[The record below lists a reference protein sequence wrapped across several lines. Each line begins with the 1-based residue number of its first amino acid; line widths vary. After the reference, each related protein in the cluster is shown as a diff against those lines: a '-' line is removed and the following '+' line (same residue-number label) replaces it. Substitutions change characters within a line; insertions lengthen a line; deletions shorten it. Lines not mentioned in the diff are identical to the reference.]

1 MDSQNTEIRLLPDPA
16 APIAIKLLY
25 QLLSNCERGRLHITV
40 DSETYLVEGKQ
51 AGPDA
56 NITIHKAM
64 KIIKKLSNDGDI
76 GFAEAYMQGDWDTNN
91 LSDFLYWATLNLEA
105 LSTHLEANIYVRV
118 FNRFRHLTRR
128 NSERGSRRNISA
140 HYDLGNDFYQLWLD
154 STMTYSSAIFA
165 DQNDSLEDA
174 QMRKYEQLLSSL
186 DATPGQHILEV
197 GCGWGGFA
205 EHAARQGFQVT
216 GITLSTE
223 QLAWAQ
229 KRLDDAGLADLVDL
243 RLQDYRHLEDQFDH
257 IVSVEM
263 FEAVGESYWPGFFE
277 MLFSR
282 LKPGGKIA
290 LQTITIGHQHFDHY
304 RQNVDFIQRYIF
316 PGGMLPSPEVFAQ
329 HAEQAGLAVE
339 QAINYAADY
348 ERTVL
353 LWHQRFNDVV
363 HQVEAL
369 GYDNQFI
376 RMWRYYLSYCEAG
389 FKEGHTGVYQYLL
402 VKSD

>member
-1 MDSQNTEIRLLPDPA
+1 MDSQNAQIRLLPDA
-16 APIAIKLLY
+16 SAPIAIKLLY
-25 QLLSNCERGRLHITV
+25 RLLSRCERGRLNITV
-40 DSETYLVEGKQ
+40 DNETYLVEGKQ

-56 NITIHKAM
+56 NITIHNAI

-76 GFAEAYMQGDWDTNN
+76 GFAEAYMQGDWDTDN
-91 LSDFLYWATLNLEA
+91 LSDFLYWATLNLGT
-105 LSTHLEANIYVRV
+105 LSDHLKANFFVRA
-118 FNRFRHLTRR
+118 FNRLRHLTRR

-165 DQNDSLEDA
+165 NPDEDLEQA
-174 QMRKYEQLLSSL
+174 QTRKYQQLLASL
-186 DATPGQHILEV
+186 DALPGQHILEV

-205 EHAARQGFQVT
+205 EYAARQGYRVT
-216 GITLSTE
+216 GVTLSTE

-229 KRLDDAGLADLVDL
+229 KRIADAGLDDLVDL
-243 RLQDYRHLEDQFDH
+243 RLQDYRHIEEQYDH
-257 IVSVEM
+257 IVSIEM
-263 FEAVGESYWPGFFE
+263 FEAVGESYWPSFFDT
-277 MLFSR
+277 LFSR

-290 LQTITIGHQHFDHY
+290 LQTITIDHQHFDHY

-329 HAEQAGLAVE
+329 HAERSGLTIE
-339 QAINYAADY
+339 QATDYGADY

-353 LWHQRFNDVV
+353 AWHQRFNDVV

-389 FKEGHTGVYQYLL
+389 FRDKRTGVYQYLMA
-402 VKSD
+402 KSH